1 MRVRQALIVTELAL
15 TMVLLVGAGLLAKS
29 LRSVLSVDPGYRLD
43 DALIAD
49 VTLPS
54 VEGDAARQLRF
65 QDTLVE
71 RARALPGVTAAA
83 IISDFPLG
91 GGWYSNGTFVEMSR
105 PDEFASYDPI
115 QAMSPEE
122 RAARSTLAGYRV
134 AGPGYFEAMGIAL
147 VRGRLIGE
155 QDGPEAP
162 QVAVISESLAKAR
175 WSGQDPLGRYVQF
188 GNMDGD
194 YRGMRIVGIVKDVRE
209 LSPEALTQPTLYAA
223 ARQRPGK
230 ASTFSLVVRGPDPK
244 TISESVRTI
253 ARDLD
258 PEVPVRMR
266 TMEGAL
272 DQALGSR
279 RFNLWLVTAFSV
291 VAFALAALGVYGLIA
306 FTVSQRTR
314 EIGIRM
320 VLGAEHSGVVALIVK
335 GGLKLAAIGAGLGL
349 VLALGLMGL
358 LRGLLFGVQPTDP
371 AVLLGVVLTTL
382 LTTLVASYIPARRV
396 VRIAPTEA
404 LREA

>member
-1 MRVRQALIVTELAL
+1 
-15 TMVLLVGAGLLAKS
+15 
-29 LRSVLSVDPGYRLD
+29 
-43 DALIAD
+43 
-49 VTLPS
+49 
-54 VEGDAARQLRF
+54 
-65 QDTLVE
+65 
-71 RARALPGVTAAA
+71 
-83 IISDFPLG
+83 
-91 GGWYSNGTFVEMSR
+91 
-105 PDEFASYDPI
+105 
-115 QAMSPEE
+115 
-122 RAARSTLAGYRV
+122 
-134 AGPGYFEAMGIAL
+134 
-147 VRGRLIGE
+147 
-155 QDGPEAP
+155 
-162 QVAVISESLAKAR
+162 
-175 WSGQDPLGRYVQF
+175 
-188 GNMDGD
+188 
-194 YRGMRIVGIVKDVRE
+194 
-209 LSPEALTQPTLYAA
+209 
-223 ARQRPGK
+223 
-230 ASTFSLVVRGPDPK
+230 
-244 TISESVRTI
+244 
-253 ARDLD
+253 
-258 PEVPVRMR
+258 
-266 TMEGAL
+266 MEGAL